1 MSIKII
7 ILAAGHG
14 TRMGSDKPKVLSKI
28 AGKPL
33 LHHILNTCQDIVS
46 VEPIIIGGYQFE
58 ELQAATNP
66 YFKVIWKYQEQQL
79 GTAHATDLALPNIK
93 PEDTAI
99 ILTGDVPLISSQTLQ
114 RLAKVCSGSQMGIVT
129 QHLSDPSGYGRI
141 KRDQHGQIVSIV
153 EHKDASEDEL
163 AITEINTGIMAFPGG
178 FLKEALPKIGNDN
191 VQAEYYLTDIIE
203 IAVQNDINIQS
214 IQPAHDFEVKGVNSR
229 QQLAE
234 LEREYQLFQAYEYM
248 KLGVSFA
255 DPARVDFRGSCDFGK
270 DVEVDVN
277 VIFEGDNVIG
287 ENCKIGANS
296 ILKNTKLGANVI
308 IEPMSILE
316 DVHVQK
322 NANIGPYARLRP
334 GTEIGKGAKVGNFV
348 EIKKSKL
355 GAGSKASHL
364 SYIGDADIGENVNIG
379 AGTITCNY
387 DGVNKFKTVIEDGA
401 FIGSNTSLVAP
412 VKIGENSTIGA
423 GSTIVNDASAN
434 KLTLAR
440 ARQLVVDKWKRPKKI
455 K

>member
-1 MSIKII
+1 MPTKII

-14 TRMGSDKPKVLSKI
+14 TRMCSDKPKVLANI
-28 AGKPL
+28 AGKPML
-33 LHHILNTCQDIVS
+33 QHILATCSRLNIAEQIV
-46 VEPIIIGGYQFE
+46 VGGYQFE
-58 ELQAATNP
+58 TLKKAIDP
-66 YFKVIWKYQEQQL
+66 FFKVTWQYQERQL
-79 GTAHATDLALPNIK
+79 GTAHAVGLAVEHISN
-93 PEDTAI
+93 EDIAI
-99 ILTGDVPLISSQTLQ
+99 ILVGDVPLISEETLK
-114 RLAKVCSGSQMGIVT
+114 RLAVLCSSQQMGIVT
-129 QHLSDPSGYGRI
+129 QHLADPSGLGRI
-141 KRDQHGQIVSIV
+141 KRDQHGDIFGIV
-153 EHKDASEDEL
+153 EHKDASADEL
-163 AITEINTGIMAFPGG
+163 EITEINTGIMAISGA
-178 FLKEALPKIGNDN
+178 FLKEALPKIDN
-191 VQAEYYLTDIIE
+191 KNTQKEYYLTDIIE
-203 IAVQNDINIQS
+203 IAKSQGLKIAA
-214 IQPAHDFEVKGVNSR
+214 IQPAHNFEVKGVNSR

-248 KLGVSFA
+248 KQGVSFA
-255 DPARVDFRGSCDFGK
+255 DPARVDFRGSCEFGK
-270 DVEVDVN
+270 DVEVDIN

-334 GTEIGKGAKVGNFV
+334 GTEIGEGAKVGNFV

-387 DGVNKFKTVIEDGA
+387 DGVNKFKTEIEDGA

-412 VKIGENSTIGA
+412 VKIGKNSTIGA

-440 ARQLVVDKWKRPKKI
+440 ARQLVVEKWKRPKKI